1 MGDAN
6 LSNLIAM
13 HICMFVTTEDS
24 HWAMDELGFRIESG
38 PVGMPPPYGSGF
50 PIKYWNPFKARKHT
64 KL

>member
-50 PIKYWNPFKARKHT
+50 PIKY
-64 KL
+64 